1 MIKINAERLEQRLK
15 ALAQIGKDPEGGWTR
30 PSFTPQYKAAAELV
44 SAWMREAG
52 MSVRFDAAGNL
63 IGRLEGTDP
72 SLPPAA
78 MGSHIDTV
86 KNGGMFDGTVG
97 TLGAV
102 EVVSSLHDAGI
113 TPIRPVEILVFAEEE
128 GSRFGAGLLGSKAV
142 AGVADSTFIFEH
154 TGFDGRPIA
163 DTYREYGF
171 DPARFGEARR
181 QKGDYHCY
189 FELHIEQSHV
199 LDSTGDKLGVI
210 DGIAGY
216 IWLNAVI
223 RGQASH
229 AGATPMAFRR
239 DTLIPASMIIQ
250 DAERIAKGVSDT
262 TVATVGKME
271 ITPNMI
277 NVVPGEVKMSFD
289 IRDIYM
295 ENVEKAADLISQRFY
310 EICRERKVE
319 GEIHESIRSV
329 GTLLPRRLTD
339 VAEEAVRQTGAP
351 YRRMMSGAAHDAQMM
366 ARITDT
372 AMIFVPSIGGI
383 SHDPREKTD
392 YADIA
397 LGAQALCNALLSQIG
412 A

>member
-1 MIKINAERLEQRLK
+1 
-15 ALAQIGKDPEGGWTR
+15 
-30 PSFTPQYKAAAELV
+30 
-44 SAWMREAG
+44 
-52 MSVRFDAAGNL
+52 
-63 IGRLEGTDP
+63 
-72 SLPPAA
+72 
-78 MGSHIDTV
+78 
-86 KNGGMFDGTVG
+86 
-97 TLGAV
+97 
-102 EVVSSLHDAGI
+102 
-113 TPIRPVEILVFAEEE
+113 
-128 GSRFGAGLLGSKAV
+128 
-142 AGVADSTFIFEH
+142 
-154 TGFDGRPIA
+154 
-163 DTYREYGF
+163 
-171 DPARFGEARR
+171 
-181 QKGDYHCY
+181 
-189 FELHIEQSHV
+189 
-199 LDSTGDKLGVI
+199 
-210 DGIAGY
+210 
-216 IWLNAVI
+216 
-223 RGQASH
+223 
-229 AGATPMAFRR
+229 MAFRR

-277 NVVPGEVKMSFD
+277 NVVPGEVKMCFD

-295 ENVEKAADLISQRFY
+295 VNVEKAADLISQRFY

-339 VAEEAVRQTGAP
+339 VVEEAVRQTGAP